1 MLICR
6 AREGVFRKFIEEIEM
21 SIWENNSILFV
32 SRERIM
38 PAQED
43 IMAEGLKKALGE
55 LVIFHGLTDEELAF
69 LEERVELQRVEL
81 GGVVCREGDP
91 GSELYLIL
99 RGRVEVDKIGDSG
112 LELEI
117 NELSTGDSFGEM
129 CLIDVQPRSA
139 TIRALEETELAV
151 FRYAS
156 LLELSQK
163 NLSLFSKVLLN
174 IAREFSR
181 RLRKM
186 DGRLVEFLQRP
197 AAH

>member
-1 MLICR
+1 
-6 AREGVFRKFIEEIEM
+6 M
-21 SIWENNSILFV
+21 S
-32 SRERIM
+32 
-38 PAQED
+38 
-43 IMAEGLKKALGE
+43 EGLKKALGE
-55 LVIFHGLTDEELAF
+55 LVIFHGLTDEELSF
-69 LEERVELQRVEL
+69 LEERVELQRVERD
-81 GGVVCREGDP
+81 GVVCREGEP
-91 GSELYLIL
+91 GNELYLIL
-99 RGRVEVDKIGDSG
+99 GGRVAVDKIGDSG
-112 LELEI
+112 EELEI

-151 FRYAS
+151 FRYVA

-163 NLSLFSKVLLN
+163 NLALFSKVLLN

-197 AAH
+197 AVH